1 MCDHEQSDITC
12 VCICIT
18 KAVILRGGWSEIMGM
33 EGSKPVPRDSP
44 THSAASQRL
53 IIALFFLIQHSQF
66 SLLNH
71 YKREPSWAYSDKD
84 QLFQSKWKRIQRDL
98 ALQSNQIQGVAG
110 PEKHNHEDRSDLAG
124 YQNAGYIAMQ
134 EVWMEQNITG
144 ARMRSV
150 SPRRHTW
157 LFLCSYAPQ
166 RTFLQLPVALPCT
179 ESGNLWI
186 VGLATWI
193 YLTNPL
199 FPHKHHL
206 LFRPS
211 LSFSF
216 S

>member
-1 MCDHEQSDITC
+1 
-12 VCICIT
+12 
-18 KAVILRGGWSEIMGM
+18 
-33 EGSKPVPRDSP
+33 
-44 THSAASQRL
+44 
-53 IIALFFLIQHSQF
+53 
-66 SLLNH
+66 
-71 YKREPSWAYSDKD
+71 
-84 QLFQSKWKRIQRDL
+84 
-98 ALQSNQIQGVAG
+98 
-110 PEKHNHEDRSDLAG
+110 
-124 YQNAGYIAMQ
+124 MQ
-134 EVWMEQNITG
+134 EVWIEQNITG

-157 LFLCSYAPQ
+157 LFLCSYALQ

-216 S
+216 SQSSNKYKKKLFDFRSHVELSNKFETGAARTSVWVSFHLILFIPGQLGMGQTSQGQWTQLGMINTKVRRPEVSQFHTILTQE

>member
-1 MCDHEQSDITC
+1 
-12 VCICIT
+12 
-18 KAVILRGGWSEIMGM
+18 
-33 EGSKPVPRDSP
+33 
-44 THSAASQRL
+44 
-53 IIALFFLIQHSQF
+53 
-66 SLLNH
+66 
-71 YKREPSWAYSDKD
+71 
-84 QLFQSKWKRIQRDL
+84 
-98 ALQSNQIQGVAG
+98 
-110 PEKHNHEDRSDLAG
+110 
-124 YQNAGYIAMQ
+124 MQ

-216 S
+216 SQSSHKYKKSYMIFNHMLSQVINLKQGPHGPQCECHFISCFLFLGNWAGVMSVKVSEPSWGW